1 MKKLKAVAIFI
12 SLIGLLCF
20 LLSAYSLFTL
30 ENHLQLWDQLQRAG
44 MPGAQKVSLAR
55 LRSATI
61 AQAIWFAVIGL
72 LSIVCA
78 VGLFLVK
85 DWARKLWLGVLI
97 LLAVIS
103 LYWLAGEYLQGLLRG
118 EDVIGYLIIG
128 VIIIATWLYLTR
140 EKTKQFFRR
149 DLV

>member
-44 MPGAQKVSLAR
+44 MPMAQKVSLAS

-128 VIIIATWLYLTR
+128 VIIIAMWLYFTR
-140 EKTKQFFRR
+140 EKTKRFFRR

>member
-44 MPGAQKVSLAR
+44 MPMAQKVSLAS

-128 VIIIATWLYLTR
+128 VIIIAMWLYFTR

>member
-1 MKKLKAVAIFI
+1 
-12 SLIGLLCF
+12 
-20 LLSAYSLFTL
+20 
-30 ENHLQLWDQLQRAG
+30 
-44 MPGAQKVSLAR
+44 
-55 LRSATI
+55 
-61 AQAIWFAVIGL
+61 L

-103 LYWLAGEYLQGLLRG
+103 LYWLAGKYLQGLLRG